1 MKNFLKSNERRYDL
15 ILLYISLFI
24 IILLLLSFR
33 NKVDNLNDDKNL
45 AGTINISGTR
55 FLFPLIKK
63 WAVEFNKEYPN
74 IKITVKQGV
83 ENMDIS
89 AIAYPI
95 LEKDTNKGYYKT
107 VAKFALVPI
116 VNANNPAW
124 DDLEQKGITKKDFQ
138 NIYFQGNESVKTFG
152 FKSNSNAPLKV
163 YSRGACASAT
173 FTNKFGKSIK
183 DLNNVGGKIEDDEV
197 LLEKVLTDSFAIAY
211 NNLGFVYNLSTRNPK
226 KGIRVI
232 PIDLNGNGKI
242 DTNEKVYNH
251 LDELIYFIENLNPE
265 LPPTGEVTFIYKDTK
280 PELGLFVKWII
291 EHGYHFNHEYGFLRL
306 DNQYR

>member
-1 MKNFLKSNERRYDL
+1 MKNFLRLNERRHEL
-15 ILLYISLFI
+15 ILSYISLFI
-24 IILLLLSFR
+24 IILVLLSFS
-33 NKVDNLNDDKNL
+33 NKVDILNDDKNL
-45 AGTINISGTR
+45 EGTINISGTR
-55 FLFPLIKK
+55 FLFPLIEK

-95 LEKDTNKGYYKT
+95 LEKDPSKGFYTT

-116 VNANNPAW
+116 VNAKNPAW
-124 DDLEQKGITKKDFQ
+124 EDLEQKGITKKDFQ
-138 NIYFQGNESVKTFG
+138 NIYFQGEESVKTFG
-152 FKSNSNAPLKV
+152 FKSNSNTPLKV

-197 LLEKVLTDSFAIAY
+197 LLDKVLTDSFAIAY
-211 NNLGFVYNLSTRNPK
+211 NNLGFVYDLSTRSQKN
-226 KGIRVI
+226 GIRVI

-242 DTNEKVYNH
+242 DKNEKVYDN
-251 LDELIYFIENLNPE
+251 LDELIYYIENLNPE

-280 PELGLFVKWII
+280 PELGLFINWVVKN
-291 EHGYHFNHEYGFLRL
+291 GYHFNHEYGFIRL
-306 DNQYR
+306 DQQYK